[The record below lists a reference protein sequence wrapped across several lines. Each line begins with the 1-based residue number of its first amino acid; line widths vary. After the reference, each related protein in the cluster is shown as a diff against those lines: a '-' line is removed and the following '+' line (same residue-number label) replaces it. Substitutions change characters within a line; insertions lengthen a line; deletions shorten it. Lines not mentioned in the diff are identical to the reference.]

1 MHILGDIILRICPF
15 LESAIAWE
23 IASLRQP
30 IPILERDLLKTT
42 QHHLSLA
49 HLLFQSLSPALSL
62 PNSQQGRTE
71 RAAPVGI
78 QVHPAFS
85 LMGNVGKLSC
95 TKKNIGKDGD
105 SRDATHNFSK
115 AIFVN
120 CKMSK
125 CVVLVLTVAHS
136 QVSPGWGASVASGNR
151 KPSALQTSSFQQ
163 TMTKLYSPLD
173 SPRVFLSHV

>member
-1 MHILGDIILRICPF
+1 MSLCIVDLATFMHILGDIILRICPF

-23 IASLRQP
+23 IVSLRQP

-42 QHHLSLA
+42 QHRLSLA

-95 TKKNIGKDGD
+95 KDGD

-115 AIFVN
+115 AT
-120 CKMSK
+120 
-125 CVVLVLTVAHS
+125 L
-136 QVSPGWGASVASGNR
+136 
-151 KPSALQTSSFQQ
+151 
-163 TMTKLYSPLD
+163 
-173 SPRVFLSHV
+173 